1 MSPRYSTSVAA
12 QSPDSK
18 APFIRLIHCTHE
30 QQLSPACVHTRSI
43 RSCRGCNFS
52 EPEGNECFCRTLKG
66 SNGPSWDVR
75 LTSADCRSKDRSTA
89 YQTAEYHP
97 GEERRVH
104 PLESAKVSKLRSVS
118 SFGACPKVV
127 LRNVRLVLDDQRP
140 AIRNRCLT
148 LLDEEDDVVRLPFD
162 SVPLADW

>member
-1 MSPRYSTSVAA
+1 MRGQNTRARYLRLLMSPSRADTVLLVAA

-30 QQLSPACVHTRSI
+30 QKPSPACVHTRSI
-43 RSCRGCNFS
+43 RSCRGCDFS
-52 EPEGNECFCRTLKG
+52 EPEGNERFCCTLKG

-75 LTSADCRSKDRSTA
+75 LTSTDCRSKDRSTA

-104 PLESAKVSKLRSVS
+104 PLESAKVSRLRSMS
-118 SFGACPKVV
+118 SLA
-127 LRNVRLVLDDQRP
+127 LVQKWFYECQAGSR
-140 AIRNRCLT
+140 
-148 LLDEEDDVVRLPFD
+148 
-162 SVPLADW
+162 